1 MTECV
6 YYGFANHDDEKLKQ
20 KDYTMIAL
28 ATMNRFTKELEN
40 LLLDLDPVKI
50 VRKGGAG
57 NKISTLLVEE
67 ADIYVMPKGL
77 KFWDVCAP
85 EALLKS
91 RLVPTC
97 DF

>member
-57 NKISTLLVEE
+57 NKISTLLT
-67 ADIYVMPKGL
+67 P
-77 KFWDVCAP
+77 
-85 EALLKS
+85 S
-91 RLVPTC
+91 
-97 DF
+97 